1 MQNESTREK
10 LLDAWLNLTSTL
22 WNTRIVSSMT
32 FNECHILGILLRQSN
47 DTIPQTATDLIAR
60 THLLKSQMNK
70 ILTTLEGKGYITRK
84 RAAKDKRLM
93 YLHPTPEGQHAYLRE
108 HERINAFLDNIINRI
123 GETRAGT
130 VADELN
136 AIIGVLGEL
145 LPVHTAEE
153 CKQL

>member
-1 MQNESTREK
+1 MHNESTRDK

-32 FNECHILGILLRQSN
+32 FNECHILGILLRRSK
-47 DTIPQTATDLIAR
+47 DAVPQTATDLIAR

-70 ILTTLEGKGYITRK
+70 VLTTLESKGYITRS

-93 YLHPTPEGQHAYLRE
+93 YIRLTEEGQSAYLFE
-108 HERINAFLDNIINRI
+108 HARINAFLDKIINRV

-136 AIIGVLGEL
+136 AIIDVLGEL
-145 LPVHTAEE
+145 MPGQTADE
-153 CKQL
+153 CTQI